1 MSQIIFSIFFI
12 RLNMNDSDF
21 WSESNVLGGTKFGLY
36 SQINCNLKLVYLVSI
51 FNVEIIRVIIIV

>member
-1 MSQIIFSIFFI
+1 
-12 RLNMNDSDF
+12 MNDSDF

-51 FNVEIIRVIIIV
+51 FNGRDNTCNYNSLTCDVTENFKFII

>member
-1 MSQIIFSIFFI
+1 
-12 RLNMNDSDF
+12 MNDSDF